1 MSLLSNKE
9 KSILR
14 SSAQTLKPSV
24 FVGKQ
29 GLQEGVVGELK
40 KAFAKAELV
49 KVAFKADRIGIV
61 ALIEAVEVA
70 TQSECVGGV
79 GKRRSF
85 YRRQLEEESDA
96 GAESLS

>member
-9 KSILR
+9 KSVLR

-29 GLQEGVVGELK
+29 GLQTGVVGELRT
-40 KAFAKAELV
+40 AFVKFELV
-49 KVAFKADRIGIV
+49 KVAFKADRSEID
-61 ALIEAVEVA
+61 ALVKSVETA
-70 TQSECVGGV
+70 TDSECVGGV

-85 YRRQLEEESDA
+85 YRRHLEAETDA
-96 GAESLS
+96 R